1 MFMRSVTGLNLRW
14 ELWITPW
21 SLWTEFRFYVRF
33 YAAASW
39 WLGRRRMSAVCS
51 FWKLYSE
58 RTHQF
63 LYNELMG
70 FFGALLSGPSA
81 GCYSLN
87 TVTFGI
93 HWGRTKWKDYSTTD
107 TNSHGHSDP
116 VPSVCGQLQ
125 WFIWVLLCVC
135 VCANWAFYRNWYM
148 LTVFTSWVSLDLSDD
163 LSSLTSLSSIHPPTC
178 LYGPATTSSLSTTPK
193 AFRGQPV

>member
-1 MFMRSVTGLNLRW
+1 MSGFMLLLHDGWGGGECQLCAPFENFIVKGPISSFIMN
-14 ELWITPW
+14 
-21 SLWTEFRFYVRF
+21 
-33 YAAASW
+33 W
-39 WLGRRRMSAVCS
+39 WV
-51 FWKLYSE
+51 
-58 RTHQF
+58 
-63 LYNELMG
+63 